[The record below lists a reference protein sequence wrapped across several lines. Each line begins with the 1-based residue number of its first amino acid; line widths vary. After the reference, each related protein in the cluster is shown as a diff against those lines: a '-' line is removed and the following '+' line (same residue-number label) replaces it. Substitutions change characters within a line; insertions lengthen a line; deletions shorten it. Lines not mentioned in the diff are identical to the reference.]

1 MEQISKR
8 ELTKKC
14 IEEISEIVRFL
25 LEINK
30 HPKVLENLTESERD
44 EIFSKFAFLLRDFN
58 RLTLSPRKEYEIQ
71 QKEKERERLE
81 ALKRSGK

>member
-1 MEQISKR
+1 MTNKR

-14 IEEISEIVRFL
+14 IEKTAEIVRFL
-25 LEINK
+25 LEANK
-30 HPKVLENLTESERD
+30 RPKLLEE
-44 EIFSKFAFLLRDFN
+44 LRQEE
-58 RLTLSPRKEYEIQ
+58 LKEYKKAFALLTVDFYELLTTPREWFEIQ